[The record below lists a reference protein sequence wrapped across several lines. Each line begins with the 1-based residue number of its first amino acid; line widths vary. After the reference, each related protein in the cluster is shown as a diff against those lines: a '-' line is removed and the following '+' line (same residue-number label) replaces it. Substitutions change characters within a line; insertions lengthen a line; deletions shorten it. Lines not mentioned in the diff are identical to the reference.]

1 MRKCENEKMRK
12 CENEKMEKVL
22 KGLQRCV
29 IGESR
34 RESESIED
42 RVMV

>member
-1 MRKCENEKMRK
+1 MRKCENEGI
-12 CENEKMEKVL
+12 EKVL